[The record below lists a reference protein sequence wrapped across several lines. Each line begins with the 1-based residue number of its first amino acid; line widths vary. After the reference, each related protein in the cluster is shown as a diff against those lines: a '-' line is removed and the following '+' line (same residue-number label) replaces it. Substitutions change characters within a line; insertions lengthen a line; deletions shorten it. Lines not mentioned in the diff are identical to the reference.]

1 MAEPAKVERAST
13 WSDVVEEG
21 KKIFL
26 SMVIWCPLELN
37 NTLSLAYRFQLAG
50 YKNER
55 EYLAVTKLDTVSSK
69 HCLDVLPSHLLTL
82 SLPSSPHIL
91 TILTSSHS
99 HYPHLLTLSL
109 LSPPHTLT
117 TLTSLHSHYVH
128 LLNPHLVTRWT
139 GGRIITMSRS
149 CVAGTVASTTMTG
162 RESAQRKTCRR
173 SSSTSTDHHPQTV
186 E

>member
-21 KKIFL
+21 KRIFL

-82 SLPSSPHIL
+82 SLPSSPH
-91 TILTSSHS
+91 
-99 HYPHLLTLSL
+99 
-109 LSPPHTLT
+109 TLT

-139 GGRIITMSRS
+139 GGPIITMSRS

-162 RESAQRKTCRR
+162 RESAQRKTCRK

>member
-21 KKIFL
+21 KRIFL

-82 SLPSSPHIL
+82 SLPSSPH
-91 TILTSSHS
+91 
-99 HYPHLLTLSL
+99 
-109 LSPPHTLT
+109 TLT
-117 TLTSLHSHYVH
+117 TLTSSHYLH

-139 GGRIITMSRS
+139 GGPIITMSRS

-173 SSSTSTDHHPQTV
+173 SSSTSTDHHPQTL

>member
-82 SLPSSPHIL
+82 SL
-91 TILTSSHS
+91 
-99 HYPHLLTLSL
+99 

-117 TLTSLHSHYVH
+117 TLISSHSHYSH
-128 LLNPHLVTRWT
+128 LLTLSLPSPPQPHLVTRWT
-139 GGRIITMSRS
+139 GGPIITMSRS
-149 CVAGTVASTTMTG
+149 CVAGMVASTTMTG

-173 SSSTSTDHHPQTV
+173 SSSTSTDHHPQTL

>member
-21 KKIFL
+21 KRIFL

-82 SLPSSPHIL
+82 SL
-91 TILTSSHS
+91 
-99 HYPHLLTLSL
+99 

-117 TLTSLHSHYVH
+117 TLISSHSHYSH
-128 LLNPHLVTRWT
+128 LLTLSLPSPPQPPSCHKVDRWPHNNYVKKLRRRD
-139 GGRIITMSRS
+139 GCFYYYDRK
-149 CVAGTVASTTMTG
+149 
-162 RESAQRKTCRR
+162 RECPEKDLQK
-173 SSSTSTDHHPQTV
+173 V
-186 E
+186 KLYIY

>member
-21 KKIFL
+21 KRIFL

-82 SLPSSPHIL
+82 SLPSSPHTL
-91 TILTSSHS
+91 TTLTSSHS
-99 HYPHLLTLSL
+99 HY
-109 LSPPHTLT
+109 
-117 TLTSLHSHYVH
+117 SHYLH

-139 GGRIITMSRS
+139 GGPIITMSRS

-173 SSSTSTDHHPQTV
+173 SSSTSTDHHPQTL